1 MYNGVG
7 LQTARGS
14 GTSGYIQKNL
24 SHLVPGQKPKAFQQN
39 YGKILQQMKENPTP
53 LPRPPNQQILRHEQL
68 RQIEAECYKLEKQMK
83 ADKIGSDEIAE
94 AVSKKRQEL
103 TE

>member
-7 LQTARGS
+7 LQSAKGS

-24 SHLVPGQKPKAFQQN
+24 SHLGPGNKPKVFQQN

-53 LPRPPNQQILRHEQL
+53 LPRPPNLQIMQHERL
-68 RQIEAECYKLEKQMK
+68 RQIESEVYALAKKLNGE
-83 ADKIGSDEIAE
+83 D
-94 AVSKKRQEL
+94 
-103 TE
+103 